1 MFPVDR
7 TDRRLLL
14 LIRLV
19 VLPGFVAASYLTY
32 AKLANVAPVC
42 TGGCDVITTSRWSEV
57 GGIPV
62 TLLGMITYI
71 LLLSST
77 FVRGDVGKLGGAFFA
92 LVGAAFSI
100 FLQYQA
106 LGVLK
111 HFCPWCMTSAVC
123 MLLLAGLTVTRLL
136 RAPGLEP
143 DPVE

>member
-1 MFPVDR
+1 MPAVDR

-19 VLPGFVAASYLTY
+19 VIPGFLAASYLTY
-32 AKLANVAPVC
+32 AKLANVAVVC
-42 TGGCDVITTSRWSEV
+42 TGGCDVITNSRWSEV

-62 TLLGMITYI
+62 TLLGMLTYVLI
-71 LLLSST
+71 IGST
-77 FVRGDVGKLGGAFFA
+77 FVRGDLGKLAGAFFA

-123 MLLLAGLTVTRLL
+123 MVILAGLTVTRLL
-136 RAPGLEP
+136 RAPAAEP
-143 DPVE
+143 LDD